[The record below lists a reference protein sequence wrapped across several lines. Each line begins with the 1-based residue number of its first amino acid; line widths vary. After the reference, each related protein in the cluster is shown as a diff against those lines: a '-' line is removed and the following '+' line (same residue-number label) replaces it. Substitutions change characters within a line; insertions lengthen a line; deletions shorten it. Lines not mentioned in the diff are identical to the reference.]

1 MGEEMKTF
9 QLAVVST
16 AFALALLGAPAAW
29 AADTHLMVMPS
40 DLKWVDLPSLPPG
53 AKIAVIEGPM
63 NEALPFTVR
72 LKLPADYKVP
82 AHWHPAIEHVTVI
95 SGTFN
100 MGTGDKLDQSKT
112 MPLSAGSVAIMQP
125 KTSHFAW
132 TKEETIIQAHGVGP
146 WAVNYVN
153 PADDPRAK

>member
-1 MGEEMKTF
+1 MKAL

-16 AFALALLGAPAAW
+16 VFAFTALGAPAVW
-29 AADTHLMVMPS
+29 AADTHLMVMPA
-40 DLKWVDLPSLPPG
+40 DLKWVDVPSLPPG

-63 NEALPFTVR
+63 NEAVPFTVR
-72 LKLPADYKVP
+72 IKLPADYKVP

-112 MPLSAGSVAIMQP
+112 TPLSAGSVAIMQP

-153 PADDPRAK
+153 PADDPRTK

>member
-1 MGEEMKTF
+1 MKAL
-9 QLAVVST
+9 QIAVVST
-16 AFALALLGAPAAW
+16 AFAFASLGAPAAW
-29 AADTHLMVMPS
+29 AADTHLMVMPA
-40 DLKWVDLPSLPPG
+40 DLKWVDVPSLPPG

-112 MPLSAGSVAIMQP
+112 APLSAGSVAIMQP
-125 KTSHFAW
+125 KTTHFAW

-153 PADDPRAK
+153 AADDPRNK